1 MDIEQKILD
10 IITSE
15 FEKNPD
21 EVINAPTW
29 KDIGLA
35 SLDSMEI
42 IFILEDKFN
51 LEIPDDEYPNLNN
64 FKKLVD
70 YIKEHTN
77 E

>member
-1 MDIEQKILD
+1 MDTEKKILD
-10 IITSE
+10 IIVKH
-15 FEKNPD
+15 FEKTPD
-21 EVINAPTW
+21 EIINAPTW

-42 IFILEDKFN
+42 IFILEDEFS

-64 FKKLVD
+64 FRKLVD

>member
-1 MDIEQKILD
+1 MDVEKKILD
-10 IITSE
+10 VIVE
-15 FEKNPD
+15 HFEKNPD

-42 IFILEDKFN
+42 IFILEDEFS

-64 FKKLVD
+64 FRKLVD
-70 YIKEHTN
+70 YIKEHIN

>member
-1 MDIEQKILD
+1 MDVEKKILD
-10 IITSE
+10 VIVE
-15 FEKNPD
+15 HFEKTPD

-42 IFILEDKFN
+42 IFILEDEFS

-64 FKKLVD
+64 FRKLVD
-70 YIKEHTN
+70 YIKEHIN